1 MESAKKEDIPENE
14 AQLQAAT
21 VEFMTFDELSDTIK
35 DENLNMEEFIAK
47 TLEMASTESDEEWRP

>member
-47 TLEMASTESDEEWRP
+47 TLEMASTVSDEEWRP